1 MVVSGVKALTFDIFG
16 TVFDWRTTII
26 GEGARLER
34 EKGIRIDWPNFSD
47 AWRGGYEPAM
57 HRVRTGELSWLNI
70 DRLHRIILDEL
81 LVRFGI
87 EGLNETEKDHLNRVW
102 HRLIPWPDA
111 LPGLER
117 LRTKYIVAA
126 LSNGNMALLTHMA
139 KNADIRWDCIL
150 SAELARHYK
159 PDPEVYATAAD
170 LLGLAPSEVMMVAA
184 HIHDLKG
191 AQAVGFKTAF
201 IPRLLEYGPHGRP
214 DREPDPSFDLVAVDI
229 LDLARQLG
237 ALPS

>member
-111 LPGLER
+111 LP
-117 LRTKYIVAA
+117 
-126 LSNGNMALLTHMA
+126 
-139 KNADIRWDCIL
+139 
-150 SAELARHYK
+150 
-159 PDPEVYATAAD
+159 
-170 LLGLAPSEVMMVAA
+170 
-184 HIHDLKG
+184 
-191 AQAVGFKTAF
+191 
-201 IPRLLEYGPHGRP
+201 
-214 DREPDPSFDLVAVDI
+214 
-229 LDLARQLG
+229 
-237 ALPS
+237 